1 LAFNASFEIMVLKS
15 LRKSFPEYTKEISSI
30 IDRMVDLAE
39 PFKEKHIYSRNMAG
53 SYSIKKVL
61 PVMVPEFN
69 NAYHNLNLIHNGG
82 EAMNGFKKFVFM
94 ESSCEKEK
102 YRKALTEYCKLDTL
116 AMQLILL
123 EMK

>member
-1 LAFNASFEIMVLKS
+1 
-15 LRKSFPEYTKEISSI
+15 
-30 IDRMVDLAE
+30 LAE